1 MSVSKALSS
10 SPTSSGA
17 AHLWKRNRRTSPWW
31 HPYVGRN
38 CRIVYNEEHMEDPNL
53 TIGPGSDV
61 DSTRGSSPAQVR
73 QPVDERLQ
81 KLLDKA
87 LYGGG
92 HPSAQKIRNF
102 LNGTWLG
109 EPLHVVLKDVPV
121 GAWTVAM
128 VFDALD
134 LVFNRP
140 EFARTCETEA
150 QVVIEQWRVQYNTVR
165 PHSSLG
171 YRPPAPKAILPKQE
185 GMEMWKTLRVSHIP
199 TPSAATTDKLQTR
212 RYTNNLLGTKDR
224 SGQWDLDSKA

>member
-1 MSVSKALSS
+1 
-10 SPTSSGA
+10 
-17 AHLWKRNRRTSPWW
+17 
-31 HPYVGRN
+31 
-38 CRIVYNEEHMEDPNL
+38 MEDPNL

-109 EPLHVVLKDVPV
+109 EPLHVVVKDVPV

-140 EFARTCETEA
+140 EFARACETEA

-171 YRPPAPKAILPKQE
+171 YRPPAPKAILPEQE
-185 GMEMWKTLRVSHIP
+185 GHGDVENAPRFPHPHTLGG
-199 TPSAATTDKLQTR
+199 DYGQTS
-212 RYTNNLLGTKDR
+212 NEALH
-224 SGQWDLDSKA
+224 

>member
-1 MSVSKALSS
+1 MHNDIRRRACSDVNRPDRFLHRESLALSRARFGQRCPALMRRRRRKTGRVRRWKMPTACVWRRS
-10 SPTSSGA
+10 SVEDTAEGA
-17 AHLWKRNRRTSPWW
+17 AHIWKRNRRTSPWW

-53 TIGPGSDV
+53 TTGPGSDV
-61 DSTRGSSPAQVR
+61 DSTRGSSPAQIR
-73 QPVDERLQ
+73 QPVDESLQ

-87 LYGGG
+87 PYGGG

-134 LVFNRP
+134 LIFNRS
-140 EFARTCETEA
+140 EFARACETSIGIGL
-150 QVVIEQWRVQYNTVR
+150 V
-165 PHSSLG
+165 G
-171 YRPPAPKAILPKQE
+171 
-185 GMEMWKTLRVSHIP
+185 
-199 TPSAATTDKLQTR
+199 AA
-212 RYTNNLLGTKDR
+212 GA
-224 SGQWDLDSKA
+224 G